1 MARSRDINE
10 RKRKP
15 KEDDDGSSDSGD
27 DGFAH
32 ITPTAST
39 HDLPKSPPTT
49 TLPVEFTISNSRPR
63 RSTAKY
69 TVDNNSRHR
78 GKRRQTERRQTEPA
92 DLKSSR
98 RRCLQSPAL
107 VHNLPA
113 QTPEVQ
119 QLVNGETTIDELH
132 VEHPGRNS
140 SLSVANLARQLT
152 LPIFEGSRLIAGV
165 VNSVI
170 QHWRQPDDGNDARP
184 IGEIELPMTEAA
196 ITIPPAVG
204 REDGTVTPYSNTS
217 GLWET
222 ESPAEGTNEVAS
234 LKEGMSSSY
243 VKCEGTVDSAEIYD
257 SPSDEES
264 QAWDSESTQSNTE
277 TTMVPWTPPKE
288 ARAPPIHGYPR
299 ANIPYQRDIPPPNA
313 IRPDDSALV
322 WDRRGDVST
331 ARVLFDSGAELNFAS
346 REKVEALHFSPLP
359 LNENDMEICE
369 TLGGHEGLAT
379 HYVSMDIE
387 IKTLNLERHSVSFF
401 VVDSNRIEIILG
413 QNYMGS
419 RGIWEKKV
427 EKKGSMR
434 AYATFSKKPTPEQ
447 RKSMLEEKARLAK
460 KAQMVEATVRGEGTA
475 ATSVGKPTS
484 RANSTSST
492 GSTLSVQTTV
502 EINSSIG
509 LSMPKL
515 QDRSF
520 PNRRLESVTE
530 STGTSMSDS
539 SSWRTSF
546 DSSQDQGSFCVSPAT
561 TFSSK
566 STASSSFGNNSVIR
580 LPERVK
586 FKRPGKE
593 NGKEIPFI

>member
-1 MARSRDINE
+1 MASHPISYPLPPADMARSQDMNE

-49 TLPVEFTISNSRPR
+49 TSPVEFTISNNRPR

-78 GKRRQTERRQTEPA
+78 GKRRQTERRRTEPA
-92 DLKSSR
+92 DPKSSR
-98 RRCLQSPAL
+98 RRRLQSPAL

-152 LPIFEGSRLIAGV
+152 LPIFGGSRLIAGV
-165 VNSVI
+165 VNIVI
-170 QHWRQPDDGNDARP
+170 QHWRQPEDENDARQ
-184 IGEIELPMTEAA
+184 IDEIEPPMTEAA
-196 ITIPPAVG
+196 ITMPPVVG
-204 REDGTVTPYSNTS
+204 CEDGTETTHSNTS
-217 GLWET
+217 GHWET

-264 QAWDSESTQSNTE
+264 QAWDSVSTQSNIE
-277 TTMVPWTPPKE
+277 ITMVPWTPPKE

-299 ANIPYQRDIPPPNA
+299 ANKPYQRDVPPPNA
-313 IRPDDSALV
+313 IRPDDSASV
-322 WDRRGDVST
+322 WDRRGDERT
-331 ARVLFDSGAELNFAS
+331 ARILFDSGAEPNFAS

-359 LNENDMEICE
+359 LNEDDMEMCE

-387 IKTLNLERHSVSFF
+387 IKNLNLKRHSVSFF

-419 RGIWEKKV
+419 KKIWEKKV

-434 AYATFSKKPTPEQ
+434 AYAIFSKK
-447 RKSMLEEKARLAK
+447 
-460 KAQMVEATVRGEGTA
+460 
-475 ATSVGKPTS
+475 
-484 RANSTSST
+484 ST
-492 GSTLSVQTTV
+492 
-502 EINSSIG
+502 
-509 LSMPKL
+509 
-515 QDRSF
+515 
-520 PNRRLESVTE
+520 
-530 STGTSMSDS
+530 
-539 SSWRTSF
+539 
-546 DSSQDQGSFCVSPAT
+546 
-561 TFSSK
+561 
-566 STASSSFGNNSVIR
+566 
-580 LPERVK
+580 
-586 FKRPGKE
+586 PGKE
-593 NGKEIPFI
+593 PLPLQCGKLADSLSCRADQVHARRESALSKKSTNGRSNCSRRRYRSDKCRKGDLQGELNQLNRKYSERSNDCGNKLIYRVVHAKTSGQLISQSQTGIGDRVYWNLHVGQFILANFVRFFAG